1 MMEAQIM
8 VMRLLACVIAF
19 FAFATVARAAE
30 PVVAATP
37 AQQMEMLK
45 SGTPQ
50 EQANKKL
57 VYDMWREFLTA
68 HHLEAADKYLAPE
81 YHQHNPNA
89 VTGREG
95 VKAYFKAIGA
105 KPTAVP
111 DTIPDLVSILG
122 DRDMVSLF
130 FVRHYKN
137 SKGEDYTT
145 TWADMFRVKGNQIVE
160 HWDVAKMQ

>member
-1 MMEAQIM
+1 
-8 VMRLLACVIAF
+8 MRILACALAF
-19 FAFATVARAAE
+19 FAFSAVAQAAE
-30 PVVAATP
+30 PVVPATP
-37 AQQMEMLK
+37 EQQMAMLNSGGAQQV
-45 SGTPQ
+45 
-50 EQANKKL
+50 ANKKL
-57 VYDMWREFLTA
+57 VYNMWREFLTA
-68 HHLEAADKYLAPE
+68 HHLEAADKYLAPD

-122 DRDMVSLF
+122 DRDMVTLF
-130 FVRHYKN
+130 FVRKFKN

-145 TWADMFRVKGNQIVE
+145 TWADMFRVKDGVIVE
-160 HWDVAKMQ
+160 HWDVAKMP

>member
-1 MMEAQIM
+1 
-8 VMRLLACVIAF
+8 MRILACVVAF
-19 FAFATVARAAE
+19 FALTAVARAAE

-37 AQQMEMLK
+37 EQQMEMLN
-45 SGTPQ
+45 SGGAQ
-50 EQANKKL
+50 QVANKKL
-57 VYDMWREFLTA
+57 VYNMWREFLTA
-68 HHLEAADKYLAPE
+68 HHLEAADKYLAPD

-105 KPTAVP
+105 KPTPVP

-122 DRDMVSLF
+122 DRDMVTLF
-130 FVRHYKN
+130 FVRNYKN

-145 TWADMFRVKGNQIVE
+145 TWADMFRVKDGVIVE

>member
-1 MMEAQIM
+1 
-8 VMRLLACVIAF
+8 MRILACVVAF
-19 FAFATVARAAE
+19 FALTAVARAAE

-37 AQQMEMLK
+37 AQQMEMLN
-45 SGTPQ
+45 SGGAQ
-50 EQANKKL
+50 QVANKKL
-57 VYDMWREFLTA
+57 VYNMWREFLTA
-68 HHLEAADKYLAPE
+68 HHLEAADKYLAPD

-105 KPTAVP
+105 KPTPVP

-122 DRDMVSLF
+122 DRDMVTLF
-130 FVRHYKN
+130 FVRNYKN

-145 TWADMFRVKGNQIVE
+145 TWADMFRVKDGVIAE

>member
-1 MMEAQIM
+1 
-8 VMRLLACVIAF
+8 
-19 FAFATVARAAE
+19 
-30 PVVAATP
+30 
-37 AQQMEMLK
+37 
-45 SGTPQ
+45 
-50 EQANKKL
+50 
-57 VYDMWREFLTA
+57 MWREFLTA

-111 DTIPDLVSILG
+111 DTIPDLVQILG
-122 DRDMVSLF
+122 DRDMVTLF

-145 TWADMFRVKGNQIVE
+145 TWADMFRVKDGKIVE

>member
-1 MMEAQIM
+1 M

-145 TWADMFRVKGNQIVE
+145 TWADMFRVKDGVIVE
-160 HWDVAKMQ
+160 HWDVAKMP

>member
-1 MMEAQIM
+1 MEAHAM
-8 VMRLLACVIAF
+8 KMLACI
-19 FAFATVARAAE
+19 FAFLALTVGARAAE

-37 AQQMEMLK
+37 DQQKAMLE

-50 EQANKKL
+50 EVANKKL

-68 HHLEAADKYLAPE
+68 HHLEAADKYMAPE

-111 DTIPDLVSILG
+111 PTIPDLVSILG

-130 FVRHYKN
+130 FVRDYKN
-137 SKGEDYTT
+137 SKGEAYTT
-145 TWADMFRVKGNQIVE
+145 TWADMFRVKDGKIIE
-160 HWDVAKMQ
+160 HWDVAKMN